1 MVKINGRS
9 CLPFVVLFV
18 EKPIAAFLAAMQ
30 SKQEVDGP
38 AVLVDGALGHHFVLV
53 PVVERTCRKQTHQSR
68 IMFFSKRRPLKLIMR
83 VIKAVFVGRQ
93 FTVYLASL
101 LIQQN
106 PLVRIIMMPFWHH
119 DDGVRIK
126 PLIFEH
132 VNTGYFFLAF

>member
-9 CLPFVVLFV
+9 CLPFVVLLV

-30 SKQEVDGP
+30 SKQEVDGL

-53 PVVERTCRKQTHQSR
+53 PVVERTCRKQTHRSR

-93 FTVYLASL
+93 FTVYLASSS
-101 LIQQN
+101 
-106 PLVRIIMMPFWHH
+106 
-119 DDGVRIK
+119 
-126 PLIFEH
+126 
-132 VNTGYFFLAF
+132 